1 MSMETMTHAEVRERF
16 PGAIIFWSDG
26 QRAAAIAV
34 DAIRAWGYSKGFCEL
49 EAACGLAIATCKAT
63 ELKPLADQLRK
74 NLGDHARLAVATV
87 TAEEFDRR
95 LDAYRKVAL
104 SAAEICLEGRNSEE
118 GS

>member
-1 MSMETMTHAEVRERF
+1 MSMGTMTRDQVRKRF
-16 PGAIIFWSDG
+16 TGAILVWSDG
-26 QRAAAIAV
+26 QRAAAIAL
-34 DAIRAWGYSKGFCEL
+34 DAIRAWGYSEGFCEL

-74 NLGDHARLAVATV
+74 NLGAHVRLAVATL

-104 SAAEICLEGRNSEE
+104 NAAEISA
-118 GS
+118 GSQE